1 MINWKYG
8 SGQPWTKTESEKKKC
23 KFMGRVSDAKQRLM
37 DAVLELMWRGS
48 YGTTTIDHIC
58 EKAGVKKGS
67 FYYFFDSKADVAVT
81 ALDELYKE
89 MRVELDGVFSPT
101 VPPLERIRQYC
112 DFVYKKQVEMLQEC
126 GFVLGCA
133 LCTLGT
139 EVSTQEQA
147 LRAKIQEIMEHKAKY
162 LDSALRD
169 AHAAGAIHAPDAAAK
184 GRVVRAYMEGVM
196 TQARIQN
203 NVELMR
209 EMAHGVFEV
218 LGVED
223 AATTPI

>member
-1 MINWKYG
+1 
-8 SGQPWTKTESEKKKC
+8 
-23 KFMGRVSDAKQRLM
+23 MGRVSDAKERLM
-37 DAVLELMWRGS
+37 EAVLELIWRGS

-67 FYYFFDSKADVAVT
+67 FYYFFDSKAAVAVA
-81 ALDELYKE
+81 ALDGLFQD
-89 MRVELDGVFSPT
+89 MRGELDAIFSPT

-112 DFVYKKQVEMLQEC
+112 AFIYKKQAEMQQEC

-139 EVSTQEQA
+139 EVSTQEQG
-147 LRAKIQEIMEHKAKY
+147 LRAKIQEILEHKAKY

-169 AHAAGAIHAPDAAAK
+169 AHAAGVIHAPDAAAK

-203 NVELMR
+203 DVEPMR

-218 LGVED
+218 LGAED
-223 AATTPI
+223 VSATPI